1 MKGKPKTKPKAVK
14 SEKDI
19 SSYIL
24 TRNMLKKQEISIP
37 VQSFTN
43 ETQVYCV
50 SLSLNKHGDFNLNCN
65 CGELYN
71 DAARERCK
79 HRKGILDLLNKQYNY
94 ASTTTTS
101 SSSSDAKIKEVEITL
116 EELLLD

>member
-1 MKGKPKTKPKAVK
+1 MKGKTKPKPKVVK

-24 TRNMLKKQEISIP
+24 TRNIVKKQEIAIP

-43 ETQVYCV
+43 ESQVYCV
-50 SLSLNKHGDFNLNCN
+50 SLSLNKHGDFSLNCN

-79 HRKGILDLLNKQYNY
+79 HRKGILDLLNKQYSY
-94 ASTTTTS
+94 SSTT
-101 SSSSDAKIKEVEITL
+101 SSSDAKIKEVEITL

>member
-1 MKGKPKTKPKAVK
+1 MKGKTKSKPKVVK

-24 TRNMLKKQEISIP
+24 TRNIVKKQEIAIP

-43 ETQVYCV
+43 EAQVYCV
-50 SLSLNKHGDFNLNCN
+50 SLSLNKHGDFSLNCN

-79 HRKGILDLLNKQYNY
+79 HRKGILDLLNKQYSY
-94 ASTTTTS
+94 SSTKT
-101 SSSSDAKIKEVEITL
+101 SSSDAKIKEVEITL

>member
-1 MKGKPKTKPKAVK
+1 MKGKTKTKTKAVK

-24 TRNMLKKQEISIP
+24 TRNIVKKQEIAIP

-43 ETQVYCV
+43 EAQVYCV
-50 SLSLNKHGDFNLNCN
+50 SLSLNKHGDFSLNCN

-79 HRKGILDLLNKQYNY
+79 HRKGILDLLNKQYSY
-94 ASTTTTS
+94 SSTSSTT
-101 SSSSDAKIKEVEITL
+101 SSSDAKIKEVEITL

>member
-1 MKGKPKTKPKAVK
+1 MKGKTKTKPKTHK

-24 TRNMLKKQEISIP
+24 TRNMVKKQEISIP

-43 ETQVYCV
+43 EAQVYCV
-50 SLSLNKHGDFNLNCN
+50 SLSLNKHGDFSLNCN

-94 ASTTTTS
+94 SSTT